1 MRLLAL
7 LSFFYAAALAE
18 VNITALISDIPE
30 CALECVLN
38 GPGEVGCD
46 ILDIHCLCSK
56 LENMTAIV
64 APCMVHAN
72 CTLDEIMGAF
82 NSPTKKREENRE
94 RPANSKRV
102 LGTGINV
109 VKACESE
116 FNSTHNSSDGD
127 AFGGSEDKPGA
138 AARLYGVGWAV
149 LAASVMA
156 AVTVL

>member
-72 CTLDEIMGAF
+72 CTLDEIMG
-82 NSPTKKREENRE
+82 
-94 RPANSKRV
+94 
-102 LGTGINV
+102 TGINV
-109 VKACESE
+109 VKTCESE

-127 AFGGSEDKPGA
+127 AFGGSEDKPGTA
-138 AARLYGVGWAV
+138 TRLYGVGWAA

-156 AVTVL
+156 TVTVL